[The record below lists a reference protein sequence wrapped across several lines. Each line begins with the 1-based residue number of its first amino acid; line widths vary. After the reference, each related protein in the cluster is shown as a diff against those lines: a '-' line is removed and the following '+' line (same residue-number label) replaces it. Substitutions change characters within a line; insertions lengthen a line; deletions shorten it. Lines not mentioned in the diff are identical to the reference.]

1 MSTQKRFMSEEE
13 AYAILDRGSYGVLST
28 VSPDGQPYGI
38 AVNYCCSKEE
48 KCIFFHCA
56 KEGRKMNHIS
66 ENGRVAFLVVGPNEV
81 IPEKL
86 TTRYE
91 SVSVEGDAHIV
102 TDENEKREILLAI
115 CRKFAPS
122 KENIGDIIAKSSAAT
137 AVVKIN
143 IQKISG
149 KRNRG

>member
-1 MSTQKRFMSEEE
+1 MSTQKRFISEEE

-38 AVNYCCSKEE
+38 AVNYCCSEEE

-56 KEGRKMNHIS
+56 KEGRKLNHIS
-66 ENGRVAFLVVGPNEV
+66 ENSRVAFLVVGPNEV

-86 TTRYE
+86 TTRFE

-102 TDENEKREILLAI
+102 SDENEKREILLAI
-115 CRKFAPS
+115 CRKFAPN
-122 KENIGDIIAKSSAAT
+122 KENIDDIITKSSAAT

>member
-1 MSTQKRFMSEEE
+1 MSTQKRFISEEE

-81 IPEKL
+81 
-86 TTRYE
+86 
-91 SVSVEGDAHIV
+91 EGDAHIV